1 MEPDL
6 VERISAKT
14 GAQRDLV
21 QQVTE
26 EVLAELHQ
34 RFDKAD
40 SDYIAELA
48 SYDLGDRGFY
58 HLLGLLEQFTI
69 KYGWGEGSAGQYL
82 GRMPPM
88 DRWKALR
95 DEREKWH
102 GTEER
107 FI

>member
-14 GAQRDLV
+14 GAKRDLV

-26 EVLAELHQ
+26 EVLAGIHKRLIE
-34 RFDKAD
+34 ANP
-40 SDYIAELA
+40 DYIGGIA

-58 HLLGLLEQFTI
+58 HLIGIIEQFST
-69 KYGWGEGSAGQYL
+69 KYGWEEGFAGEYL

-88 DRWKALR
+88 DRWKPLR
-95 DEREKWH
+95 AEMEQW
-102 GTEER
+102 GAE
-107 FI
+107 